1 MINKKSLWF
10 LTLFSLILVLSVYY
24 ITMPSELLLT
34 NNNVMNV
41 NKTTDESSESE
52 ESSETTENESK
63 EEETTNE
70 ETKKDTKVT
79 VKESEILTAL
89 RVEADEQM
97 LTEIEDLKMI
107 LTNIESTTD
116 EKNNAFEKMKLLN
129 VTRGEEEQ
137 LENKIKEEFSLKAF
151 VKIDGDQI
159 RVVVASDKE
168 DTELANNIMRSIQS
182 NYDKKMYIS
191 VKFQK

>member
-52 ESSETTENESK
+52 EKSETK
-63 EEETTNE
+63 EEESEKESNTE
-70 ETKKDTKVT
+70 ESKKETKVT

-97 LTEIEDLKMI
+97 LTEMEDLKMI

-168 DTELANNIMRSIQS
+168 DAELANNIMRSIQS